1 MLLMVEKGIIM
12 KNIFLKLML
21 NIPQIYIIFTMIQK
35 NNEEYVIYKRNSSQ
49 TLSHG
54 FELKKLHRIIRF
66 NQKASLKPYIDINT
80 ELTRKQKNENTQRSQ
95 TCNN

>member
-1 MLLMVEKGIIM
+1 MMKVM

-35 NNEEYVIYKRNSSQ
+35 NKEEYVIHERNSSQ